1 MTFQDDYPEIGDELP
16 QEYHGMIYAACLSR
30 SKVVEVLNKYVA
42 EINKQQIIQEL
53 RL

>member
-16 QEYHGMIYAACLSR
+16 QEYYGMIYAACISR
-30 SKVVEVLNKYVA
+30 SKVREAVLKYVA
-42 EINKQQIIQEL
+42 PINQQQIFDEL